1 MSLKNKK
8 STIVKRANPQQPKP
22 KPKPRGHSVVGI
34 VMGSDSDLVWMEQVA
49 DALEKFSIPYELKII
64 SAHRTPDW
72 VASYGNSAR
81 GRGLKVLVA
90 GAGGAAHLPGMMAA
104 HTTLPVIGVPC
115 PVGVMQGEDAL
126 WSIVQMP
133 KGVPVA
139 TVGIGSGWNAGI
151 LAVQMLSLDSG
162 GEASRISSALE
173 AHKLEMEQT
182 VARMN
187 ERLL

>member
-22 KPKPRGHSVVGI
+22 KPRGHSVVGL